1 MVSPA
6 YIHGKNLPMDFRQIA
21 TTASLVLLHG
31 KNLPTDLQQI
41 AMTAGSLYPY
51 VLF

>member
-1 MVSPA
+1 
-6 YIHGKNLPMDFRQIA
+6 MDFRQIA